1 MKIDNS
7 FWLFLALFAV
17 SWWATTLYDSNV
29 SVKKDNDNLK
39 QDNVRQ
45 SEVIAKQSLQFNS
58 FNLIATS
65 AHRNGIQVDAT
76 AQEKVIEYKTILQ
89 KEFYCDALVL
99 QPVADGLFE
108 YTNELRSRA
117 MRANSSNAN

>member
-7 FWLFLALFAV
+7 FWLFLMLVAV
-17 SWWATTLYDSNV
+17 SWLALTLYDNNAV
-29 SVKKDNDNLK
+29 VKSDNTKLK
-39 QDNVRQ
+39 QDNIRQ

-65 AHRNGIQVDAT
+65 AHRNGIQVDAK
-76 AQEKVIEYKTILQ
+76 AQEKVIEYKTILK
-89 KEFYCDALVL
+89 KEFYCDALVP

>member
-1 MKIDNS
+1 MKIDS
-7 FWLFLALFAV
+7 STWLFLMVVGLG
-17 SWWATTLYDSNV
+17 WWATALYDSNI
-29 SVKKDNDNLK
+29 SVKKDNDYLK
-39 QDNVRQ
+39 QDNVRK

-65 AHRNGIQVDAT
+65 AHRNGIQADAK

-89 KEFYCDALVL
+89 KEFYCDALVP

>member
-1 MKIDNS
+1 MKFDKS
-7 FWLFLALFAV
+7 FWLFIMVFGLG
-17 SWWATTLYDSNV
+17 WWVVTVHDDNKLL
-29 SVKKDNDNLK
+29 KKDNDRL
-39 QDNVRQ
+39 QVDNVRQ

-65 AHRNGIQVDAT
+65 AHRNGIQVDAK

-89 KEFYCDALVL
+89 KEFYCDALVP
-99 QPVADGLFE
+99 QHVADGLFE

-117 MRANSSNAN
+117 MRANSSNAD

>member
-1 MKIDNS
+1 MKTDNS
-7 FWLFLALFAV
+7 FWLFLMVVGLGL
-17 SWWATTLYDSNV
+17 WATTLYDSNI
-29 SVKKDNDNLK
+29 SVKKDNDRL
-39 QDNVRQ
+39 QVDNVRQ
-45 SEVIAKQSLQFNS
+45 SEVIAKQALQFNS

-65 AHRNGIQVDAT
+65 AHRNGIQADAK

-89 KEFYCDALVL
+89 KEFYCDALVP

>member
-1 MKIDNS
+1 MRIDNS

-17 SWWATTLYDSNV
+17 SWWATTLYDSNI

-65 AHRNGIQVDAT
+65 AYRNGIQADAK

-89 KEFYCDALVL
+89 KEFYCDALVPQL
-99 QPVADGLFE
+99 VADGLFE

-117 MRANSSNAN
+117 MRANSSHAN

>member
-17 SWWATTLYDSNV
+17 SWWATMLYESNI

-65 AHRNGIQVDAT
+65 AHRNGIQADVK

-89 KEFYCDALVL
+89 KEFYCDALVP

-117 MRANSSNAN
+117 MRANSSNVN

>member
-1 MKIDNS
+1 MKVDNS

-17 SWWATTLYDSNV
+17 SWWAATLYDSNV
-29 SVKKDNDNLK
+29 LVRKDNDNLK

-65 AHRNGIQVDAT
+65 AHRNGIQADT
-76 AQEKVIEYKTILQ
+76 KAQEKVIEYKTILQ
-89 KEFYCDALVL
+89 KEFYCDALVP

-117 MRANSSNAN
+117 MRANTSNAN

>member
-1 MKIDNS
+1 MKFDKS
-7 FWLFLALFAV
+7 FWLFIMVIGLG
-17 SWWATTLYDSNV
+17 WWVVTVHDDNKLL
-29 SVKKDNDNLK
+29 KKDNDRL
-39 QDNVRQ
+39 QIDNVRQ
-45 SEVIAKQSLQFNS
+45 SEVIAKQALQFNS

-65 AHRNGIQVDAT
+65 AHRNGIQVDAK

-89 KEFYCDALVL
+89 KEFYCDALVP

-117 MRANSSNAN
+117 MRTNSSNAD

>member
-29 SVKKDNDNLK
+29 LVRKDNDNLK

-45 SEVIAKQSLQFNS
+45 SEVIAKQSLQFNI

-65 AHRNGIQVDAT
+65 AHRNGIQSDAK
-76 AQEKVIEYKTILQ
+76 AQENVIEYKAILQ
-89 KEFYCDALVL
+89 KEFYCDALVP

>member
-17 SWWATTLYDSNV
+17 SWWAVTLYDSNV
-29 SVKKDNDNLK
+29 LVRKDNDNLK

-65 AHRNGIQVDAT
+65 AHRNGIQSDAK

-89 KEFYCDALVL
+89 KEFYCDALVP

-117 MRANSSNAN
+117 MRANSSHAN

>member
-1 MKIDNS
+1 MKIDIS
-7 FWLFLALFAV
+7 TWLFLMVVGLG
-17 SWWATTLYDSNV
+17 WWAATLYDSNV

-65 AHRNGIQVDAT
+65 AHRNGIQADAK

-89 KEFYCDALVL
+89 KEFYCDDLVP

-108 YTNELRSRA
+108 YTKELRSRA

>member
-7 FWLFLALFAV
+7 FWLFFMVVGLGL
-17 SWWATTLYDSNV
+17 WAATLYDSNV
-29 SVKKDNDNLK
+29 LVRKDNDNLK

-65 AHRNGIQVDAT
+65 VHRNGIQADAK
-76 AQEKVIEYKTILQ
+76 AQEKVIEYKTILK
-89 KEFYCDALVL
+89 KEFYCDAFVP
-99 QPVADGLFE
+99 QSVADGLFE

-117 MRANSSNAN
+117 MRTNSSNSN

>member
-29 SVKKDNDNLK
+29 LVRKDNDNLK

-65 AHRNGIQVDAT
+65 AHRNGIQADAK

-89 KEFYCDALVL
+89 KEFYCDALVP

-117 MRANSSNAN
+117 MRTNSSNAN

>member
-1 MKIDNS
+1 MKIDS
-7 FWLFLALFAV
+7 SMWLFLMVVGLG
-17 SWWATTLYDSNV
+17 WWATTLYDSNV

-65 AHRNGIQVDAT
+65 AHRNGIQADAK
-76 AQEKVIEYKTILQ
+76 AQEKVIEYKTILK
-89 KEFYCDALVL
+89 KEFYCDALVP

>member
-1 MKIDNS
+1 MKVDNS

-17 SWWATTLYDSNV
+17 SWWAATLYDSNV
-29 SVKKDNDNLK
+29 LVRKDNDNLK

-65 AHRNGIQVDAT
+65 AHRNGIQADT
-76 AQEKVIEYKTILQ
+76 KAQEKVIEYKTILQ
-89 KEFYCDALVL
+89 KEFYCDALVP

>member
-1 MKIDNS
+1 MKVDNS
-7 FWLFLALFAV
+7 FWLFWALFAV
-17 SWWATTLYDSNV
+17 SWWAATLYDSNV
-29 SVKKDNDNLK
+29 LVRKDNDNLK

-65 AHRNGIQVDAT
+65 AHRNGIQADT
-76 AQEKVIEYKTILQ
+76 KAQEKVIEYKTILQ
-89 KEFYCDALVL
+89 KEFYCDALVP